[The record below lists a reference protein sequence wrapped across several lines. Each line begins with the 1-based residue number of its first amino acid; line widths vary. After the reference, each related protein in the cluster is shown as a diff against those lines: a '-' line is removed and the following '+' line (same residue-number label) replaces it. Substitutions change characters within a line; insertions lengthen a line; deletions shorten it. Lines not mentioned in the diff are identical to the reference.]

1 MPSKH
6 VTLERLLRLAG
17 LGVVLVLYLGAG
29 GRATHSWLDIALAAS
44 VLGWVIWALAP
55 NGADRL
61 EQPGLLVMA
70 LGGGLAS
77 VQVGAAMIAALVAI
91 FAAVAQ
97 LRYRFVFG
105 LGVTGAAAA
114 CAGISA
120 AIMRPSPAA
129 LLGQLAA
136 FFVVFSMGWSRRQFQ
151 VVAEQNHVLVEQSRL
166 IRAERDRAAAASER
180 SRIARDMHD
189 VLAHT
194 LGGLVLQL
202 DAADA
207 LLEAG
212 ETDSAAARVKASHQL
227 AVSGLADARRV
238 VDAQRADRVDLHAEL
253 EALAEH
259 HRLTAGQLNLTLSGD
274 TTGIDEQILVAIAR
288 AAQEVLSNAR
298 QHAHGSPVRLD
309 VHAGAD
315 RVELDAE
322 NRLSARRRM
331 RTAGGGWG
339 LLGIRE
345 RVAAVGGSVTAGKEG
360 ERWRVRIIV
369 PLN

>member
-17 LGVVLVLYLGAG
+17 LGVVLILYLGAG
-29 GRATHSWLDIALAAS
+29 GRATHSWLDVALAAS

-55 NGADRL
+55 NRADRL
-61 EQPGLLVMA
+61 EQAGLLVMA

-77 VQVGAAMIAALVAI
+77 VQVGAAMIAVLVAI

-105 LGVTGAAAA
+105 LGVTGAAA
-114 CAGISA
+114 CAGIST
-120 AIMRPSPAA
+120 AIMRPSLTA

-136 FFVVFSMGWSRRQFQ
+136 FFVVFSTGWSRRQFQ
-151 VVAEQNHVLVEQSRL
+151 VAAEQNHVLVEQSRL

-212 ETDSAAARVKASHQL
+212 QTDSAAARVKASHQL

-253 EALAEH
+253 EALTEH
-259 HRLTAGQLNLTLSGD
+259 HRLTAGQLDLTLSGD

-298 QHAHGSPVRLD
+298 RHAHGSPVRLD

-315 RVELDAE
+315 RIELDAE
-322 NRLSARRRM
+322 NRLSARRKM

-345 RVAAVGGSVTAGKEG
+345 RVAAVGGSVTAGREG
-360 ERWRVRIIV
+360 EWWRVRIIV